1 MDQDDRRLLPSITML
16 QCFEAAARYGS
27 ASLAA
32 TRIGLTQSAVSRHIA
47 SLETWL
53 GKALFDRVGR
63 RIVLNEQGGSTST
76 ASPGPWVRSGRR
88 HATCWAMGRGGWS
101 IWRRCRP
108 SECVDRAAFAGVA
121 DA

>member
-1 MDQDDRRLLPSITML
+1 M
-16 QCFEAAARYGS
+16 FEAAARYGS

-76 ASPGPWVRSGRR
+76 ASPGPWVRSGGDTR
-88 HATCWAMGRGGWS
+88 HAGAWGG
-101 IWRRCRP
+101 
-108 SECVDRAAFAGVA
+108 AGGQSGDVA
-121 DA
+121 DLRNALIAPRLPGLLMHDPRWW